1 MVEINSKVDN
11 YRPLAWIAAIAF
23 FMQSLDATILN
34 TALPAISASLGESA
48 LEMQMAVISY
58 SLTVAAIIPLSG
70 WMADRFGTL
79 RVFQFSVFIFGLGSL
94 ACAMSSNLTMLI
106 ASRVLQGVGGALMMP
121 VARLAIIRNV
131 QKTHLISAWNLMATA
146 GLIGPILGPIL
157 GGWFVTNMTWHWIFF
172 INIPIALLGIII
184 ANKYMMNS
192 YGELSRLD
200 WMGFLLFASG
210 LVALTF
216 GLDVIAEDIA
226 QKENAFSLIGGGVGL
241 LVIYVFYASRIEN
254 ALIPL
259 SLWKVRTFS
268 LGMLGNLFVRMA
280 GSGVP
285 FLLPLML
292 QIAFHYD
299 AQTAGFMIAP
309 IALSSILVK
318 RIATSLLHKFG
329 YKKMLIADAI
339 FMAGA
344 IATMSLLNESTSLWL
359 YVPVVMWYG
368 ACMSLMFTAVNTL
381 TISELSDKQA
391 SAGSTVLSM
400 MQQVGIGLGIAVS
413 SVILALWR
421 AHLGNEQADLANA
434 FSHTFLISSCFGVIL
449 AFIMSFLHKNDGDN
463 LRQKTK

>member
-172 INIPIALLGIII
+172 INIPIALLGIVI

-226 QKENAFSLIGGGVGL
+226 QKESAFSLIGGGVGL
-241 LVIYVFYASRIEN
+241 LVIYVFYASRIGN

-421 AHLGNEQADLANA
+421 AHLGDEQADLANA

>member
-226 QKENAFSLIGGGVGL
+226 QKESAFSLIGGGVGL
-241 LVIYVFYASRIEN
+241 LVIYVFYASRIGN

>member
-172 INIPIALLGIII
+172 INIPIALLGIVI

-226 QKENAFSLIGGGVGL
+226 QKESAFSLIGGGVGL
-241 LVIYVFYASRIEN
+241 LVIYVFYASRIGN

-421 AHLGNEQADLANA
+421 SHLGDEQADLANA

-463 LRQKTK
+463 LRHKTK